1 MSNVPR
7 LDAYY
12 FYEAEWSGYNELFE
26 AFEWEIPEQFNMADY
41 VCDRWAE
48 DGDRVA
54 IYTRRADGTETAI
67 TFAELREYT
76 NALANYLADQGVERG
91 DRVAVN
97 TPQKPETVVAHV
109 AAWKL
114 GAVSVPLS
122 VLHGPDSVAY
132 RLEDAGCVA
141 AVVDA
146 GNVESFREGCAQVDG
161 CDTVLTVAVD
171 DPEPG
176 ERDLWDVVEGGDS
189 EFEPVTTDPEETAI
203 ILYTSGTTGDPK
215 GVVHA
220 HRLLLG
226 FLPMLV
232 NTIGNHDVR
241 DDDVF
246 WSPTEWAWIGTLYLV
261 VFPPLF
267 YGQPTV
273 AVESDKFDSEEA
285 FDVIETF
292 DVSAFFAPPTA
303 LRMMMQ
309 VETDDLDV
317 DVSSMRAISSGGESV
332 GESIKKWANDVF
344 DGAAVNEVYG
354 QTEADPIV
362 CECEA
367 IGVSR
372 EGSMGK
378 ATLGADVVIVD
389 PETGEPYEERDKL
402 GEIAVD
408 YETSWPICFKEYWNK
423 PEKTAAKIQ
432 DGWLLTEDLGR
443 MDEDGYLYF
452 ESRKDDVIICS
463 GYRISPEEIEESLAG
478 HDAVVDAG
486 VIGVP
491 DERRGEIPKAFVI
504 LAPGYESS
512 DDLVETLQNHVKD
525 RLAKYQYPRAI
536 EFVDTLPQ
544 TATGKI
550 QRFELREYE
559 GVE

>member
-1 MSNVPR
+1 MSDVPR
-7 LDAYY
+7 LDAYH
-12 FYEAEWSGYNELFE
+12 FYEAEWSGYDELFE
-26 AFEWEIPEQFNMADY
+26 AFEWVIPDQFNMADY
-41 VCDRWAE
+41 ICDRWAE

-76 NALANYLADQGVERG
+76 NALANYLQAEGVERG

-141 AVVDA
+141 AIVDA
-146 GNVESFREGCAQVDG
+146 DNVDSFREGCAEVDG
-161 CDTVLTVAVD
+161 CDTVLTVAAD
-171 DPEPG
+171 DREPG
-176 ERDLWDVVEGGDS
+176 ERDLWDVIEKGDPD
-189 EFEPVTTDPEETAI
+189 FEPVTTDPEETAI

-273 AVESDKFDSEEA
+273 AVETDQFDPIEA

-292 DVSAFFAPPTA
+292 GVSAFFAPPTA

-309 VETDDLDV
+309 VDAADLDG
-317 DVSSMRAISSGGESV
+317 DVSSLRAISSGGESV
-332 GESIKKWANDVF
+332 GETIKTWANDTF

-362 CECEA
+362 CECA
-367 IGVSR
+367 ALGVSR
-372 EGSMGK
+372 DGSMGLP
-378 ATLGADVVIVD
+378 TLGADVTIVD

-408 YETSWPICFKEYWNK
+408 YESSRPICFKEYWNK
-423 PEKTAAKIQ
+423 PAKTDEKVKN
-432 DGWLLTEDLGR
+432 GWLLTEDLGR
-443 MDEDGYLYF
+443 MDEDGYFYF

-463 GYRISPEEIEESLAG
+463 GYRIGPEEVEDSLAD
-478 HDAVVDAG
+478 HEAVVDAG

-491 DERRGEIPKAFVI
+491 DERRGEIPKAFVV
-504 LAPGYESS
+504 LAPAYEPSEE
-512 DDLVETLQNHVKD
+512 LIETLQDHVKN
-525 RLAKYQYPRAI
+525 RLAKYQYPREI
-536 EFVDTLPQ
+536 EFVDDLPQ

-550 QRFELREYE
+550 QRFALRERE
-559 GVE
+559 GLD